1 MNQRNLRR
9 FGLGVVLAAVTA
21 APAHAATTHAAT
33 THAATTQAAATP
45 VDTSMCSTPALFQP
59 FLSWQDTNWYAL
71 APGESADQ
79 FSGAGW
85 VLSGGAKIVTTTL
98 ADGTT
103 NSVLDLPGGSQ
114 AVSPT
119 ICLTSAYP
127 EARMM
132 VNDVTGSNGGN
143 VAFSVSYAGTA
154 SATTPTQTGTFKT
167 TGNQGVSGD
176 WALTDPVN
184 LAPSA
189 TPGWQPMQVT
199 LAPSGT
205 KKADFRIYNLYL
217 DPRMR
222 S

>member
-1 MNQRNLRR
+1 MNSRNLSRL
-9 FGLGVVLAAVTA
+9 GLGVALAAVSA
-21 APAHAATTHAAT
+21 APAQAAT
-33 THAATTQAAATP
+33 TP
-45 VDTSMCSTPALFQP
+45 VDTSMCSAPALVQP

-71 APGESADQ
+71 APGENADQ
-79 FSGAGW
+79 FTGAGW

-132 VNDVTGSNGGN
+132 VSNTTGNNGGK
-143 VAFSVSYAGTA
+143 VGFSVSYAGTA
-154 SATTPTQTGTFKT
+154 SGTAPTQTGTFKT
-167 TGNQGVSGD
+167 TGNAGVSGD
-176 WALTDPVN
+176 WALTDPVA
-184 LAPSA
+184 LAPSTTA
-189 TPGWQPMQVT
+189 GWQPMQIT
-199 LAPSGT
+199 LAPSGP
-205 KKADFRIYNLYL
+205 KKADFQIYNLYL

>member
-1 MNQRNLRR
+1 MKRRNLRGI
-9 FGLGVVLAAVTA
+9 GLGVALAAVGA
-21 APAHAATTHAAT
+21 APALAAT
-33 THAATTQAAATP
+33 TP
-45 VDTSMCSTPALFQP
+45 VDTSMCSTPALSQP

-71 APGESADQ
+71 APGERADQ
-79 FSGAGW
+79 FTGAGW

-103 NSVLDLPGGSQ
+103 NSALDLPGGSH

-132 VNDVTGSNGGN
+132 VNNTVGNNGGT
-143 VAFSVSYAGTA
+143 VSFSVSYAGTS
-154 SATTPTQTGTFKT
+154 SATTPLKTGTFKT
-167 TGNQGVSGD
+167 TGKVGVSGN

-184 LAPSA
+184 LAPSS

-199 LAPSGT
+199 LAPSGSS
-205 KKADFRIYNLYL
+205 KADFRIYNLYL
-217 DPRMR
+217 DPRM
-222 S
+222 SS

>member
-1 MNQRNLRR
+1 MKNGSLR
-9 FGLGVVLAAVTA
+9 GISLGVVLAAVSA
-21 APAHAATTHAAT
+21 APAHAATT
-33 THAATTQAAATP
+33 P
-45 VDTSMCSTPALFQP
+45 VDTSMCATQALSQP
-59 FLSWQDTNWYAL
+59 FLSWQDTSWYAL
-71 APGESADQ
+71 APGEKADQ
-79 FSGAGW
+79 FTGAGW
-85 VLSGGAKIVTTTL
+85 VLSGGAKIVTTRL

-132 VNDVTGSNGGN
+132 VNNTTGNNGGK
-143 VAFSVSYAGTA
+143 VDFSVSYAGTA
-154 SATTPTQTGTFKT
+154 SAGTPMQTGTFKT
-167 TGNQGVSGD
+167 TGNAGVSGD

-184 LAPSA
+184 LAPST

-199 LAPSGT
+199 LAPSGP
-205 KKADFRIYNLYL
+205 KKADFQIYNLYL
-217 DPRMR
+217 DPRM

>member
-1 MNQRNLRR
+1 MNHRNLRR
-9 FGLGVVLAAVTA
+9 LGLGVVLAAVSA
-21 APAHAATTHAAT
+21 APAQAATT
-33 THAATTQAAATP
+33 P
-45 VDTSMCSTPALFQP
+45 VNTSMCTTPAFSQP

-79 FSGAGW
+79 FTGAGW

-132 VNDVTGSNGGN
+132 VNNISGSNGGN
-143 VAFSVSYAGTA
+143 VGFSVSYAGTA

-176 WALTDPVN
+176 WMLTQPVN
-184 LAPSA
+184 LQPSS

-199 LAPSGT
+199 LAPSGP
-205 KKADFRIYNLYL
+205 KKADFQIYNLYL
-217 DPRMR
+217 DPRM
-222 S
+222 SS

>member
-1 MNQRNLRR
+1 MDTRNLRR
-9 FGLGVVLAAVTA
+9 VGLGVVLAACSA
-21 APAHAATTHAAT
+21 APAQAAT
-33 THAATTQAAATP
+33 TP
-45 VDTSMCSTPALFQP
+45 VDTSMCSAPALSQP

-71 APGESADQ
+71 APGENADQ
-79 FSGAGW
+79 FTGVGW

-132 VNDVTGSNGGN
+132 VNNTTGDNGGK
-143 VAFSVSYAGTA
+143 VDFSVSYAGTA
-154 SATTPTQTGTFKT
+154 SATTPVQTGTFKT
-167 TGNQGVSGD
+167 TGNGGVSGD

-184 LAPSA
+184 LAPST

-199 LAPSGT
+199 LTPSGP
-205 KKADFRIYNLYL
+205 KKADFQIYNLYL
-217 DPRMR
+217 DPRM
-222 S
+222 SS